1 MGLTVLILVVPLF
14 LPLARGTSGM
24 STLSIRLRAGVP
36 GPPFGSPSI
45 FVYEVGQL
53 RDIFDLVMDSPT
65 SVWTC
70 GGGS

>member
-1 MGLTVLILVVPLF
+1 MGLIDLILVVPLF

-36 GPPFGSPSI
+36 GPSFGSPSI

-53 RDIFDLVMDSPT
+53 RDVFDLVMDSPT